1 MNSADMMMKKLG
13 IKVSNLT
20 AGDRGRNEAPAS
32 LDFIYGIGTE
42 GLSQFE
48 QAISGLKPG
57 DSIEIEIE
65 ASQVRSYFGP
75 QSRALCSSIGI
86 TEPAGAVSLRFS
98 LQSCETVEPKEI
110 VTAIAEQLKEGGCGS
125 DCGCGCGDH

>member
-13 IKVSNLT
+13 MTVSNLT
-20 AGDRGRNEAPAS
+20 AGAGGRYEAPAS

-57 DSIEIEIE
+57 DSIEIEIN

-75 QSRALCSSIGI
+75 QSRALCRSIDI
-86 TEPAGAVSLRFS
+86 KKPAETVSLSFT

-110 VTAIAEQLKEGGCGS
+110 VTAMAEQLKEGGCGS
-125 DCGCGCGDH
+125 DCGCGCGTH